1 MYEEGYYTDIPSSVD
16 NSVIAGVFAFLGIW
30 IIFALALTVFLIIC
44 NWKIYKKAGREGWEA
59 IVPIYNIIVKFQFL
73 NIPMWVLI
81 LCFIP
86 GANAAVPI
94 ITAINMA
101 KKFGKNGGFAVGLIF
116 LPIIFYPIL
125 AFGDAMYVEK
135 EPGIFEQNNNMN
147 NNMNYN
153 NANYNNMNNNPNLNT
168 RYCVYCGSPI
178 NGKFCSNCG
187 KENN

>member
-16 NSVIAGVFAFLGIW
+16 SSVIAGVFAFLGIW

-94 ITAINMA
+94 ITAINICA
-101 KKFGKNGGFAVGLIF
+101 VVFGSLV
-116 LPIIFYPIL
+116 
-125 AFGDAMYVEK
+125 FGSRSAY
-135 EPGIFEQNNNMN
+135 Q
-147 NNMNYN
+147 
-153 NANYNNMNNNPNLNT
+153 AL
-168 RYCVYCGSPI
+168 S
-178 NGKFCSNCG
+178 CSTVLESRSDNF
-187 KENN
+187 